1 MKFKDLLHKLSSF
14 VCLPIRK
21 KYIEVDPCRLAFSL
35 EDLAD
40 EYFKNHPE
48 EYTYVD
54 EEDEDNKS
62 VILGA
67 INHLTHK
74 KTCPNYSHNKTL
86 TANERT
92 KLFRVYNSYKPRVNR
107 YYIIPTIGFC
117 KILEI
122 IPGSEY
128 TDCIT
133 ITETGRVTYASQPLF
148 KRSASSYFYYV
159 IDRSIEITEDSFNRV
174 FTKAKE
180 GKFNEVTRSDI
191 VYKTKF

>member
-14 VCLPIRK
+14 VFRPLAK

-40 EYFKNHPE
+40 EYFKNHPS
-48 EYTYVD
+48 EYTNIEDED
-54 EEDEDNKS
+54 EEDS
-62 VILGA
+62 PVILGA

-74 KTCPNYSHNKTL
+74 KTIPNYSHNKTL

-92 KLFRVYNSYKPRVNR
+92 KLFRVYTRYKSRVNR
-107 YYIIPTIGFC
+107 YFIIPSVGFC

-133 ITETGRVTYASQPLF
+133 VTESGKVTYASQPLF
-148 KRSASSYFYYV
+148 KKSPSPNFYYV

-180 GKFNEVTRSDI
+180 GRFNEVTRSDI